1 MDIPEPR
8 PKPRYGQ
15 SQLYLDENHI
25 LMLGGCGGPT
35 QVYHDV
41 WLLVMKY
48 PHWKWVECDIK
59 NPENRAEN
67 LWLHPACK
75 VGDYAIILGKNI
87 QPKNTNTTEDLSN
100 RNERWNFIPQARRG
114 LNRGYGAIRR
124 PHHPPSQD
132 LQQPQRNSPY
142 APRNSPSRLRMRS
155 WLQDDEDTES
165 SSTADDMEEEDEDE
179 VKLAVEPVVDASG
192 SSNKVF
198 RSSVTLNV
206 NEVSQDS

>member
-67 LWLHPACK
+67 LWLHPAYK
-75 VGDYAIILGKNI
+75 VGDYAVILGKNI
-87 QPKNTNTTEDLSN
+87 QAKNKNNTNNTKAGDELST

-124 PHHPPSQD
+124 PHQQPPPSQD
-132 LQQPQRNSPY
+132 LQPQRNSPY
-142 APRNSPSRLRMRS
+142 APRNSPSRLRMKSS
-155 WLQDDEDTES
+155 WLQDDDDTES
-165 SSTADDMEEEDEDE
+165 SRYVLISR
-179 VKLAVEPVVDASG
+179 KIKILLLLLFS
-192 SSNKVF
+192 
-198 RSSVTLNV
+198 
-206 NEVSQDS
+206 

>member
-1 MDIPEPR
+1 MPTLFVNSKYTYSHTWTQMDIPEPR

-75 VGDYAIILGKNI
+75 VQRYLLVPLNSLKN
-87 QPKNTNTTEDLSN
+87 LM
-100 RNERWNFIPQARRG
+100 F
-114 LNRGYGAIRR
+114 
-124 PHHPPSQD
+124 
-132 LQQPQRNSPY
+132 
-142 APRNSPSRLRMRS
+142 
-155 WLQDDEDTES
+155 
-165 SSTADDMEEEDEDE
+165 STFLCID
-179 VKLAVEPVVDASG
+179 
-192 SSNKVF
+192 
-198 RSSVTLNV
+198 
-206 NEVSQDS
+206 